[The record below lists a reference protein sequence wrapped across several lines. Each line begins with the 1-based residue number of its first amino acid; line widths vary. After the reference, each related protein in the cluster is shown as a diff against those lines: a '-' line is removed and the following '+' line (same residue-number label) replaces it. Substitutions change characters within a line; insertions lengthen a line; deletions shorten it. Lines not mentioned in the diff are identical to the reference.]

1 MHILVTRPIPG
12 AWETKA
18 QIEKI
23 GCRAT
28 LAPLM
33 DIAFEELRP
42 ELFDGASGVVATS
55 RNALAALR
63 LAGIADSVKRLQI
76 YCVGEAT
83 AQVAVDLKLPNIT
96 AGKGGA
102 EELVP
107 VIAERHAKRAG
118 PLVYLRGDQSA
129 FDLKGALA
137 GNNIEVREAIVYRQ
151 VVAEALPKSV
161 VAQVKGRLLDAVL
174 LMSPR
179 TAQIW
184 SRLAAE
190 HLIADECDDMIHV
203 CISEAVAAALTPAP
217 RRRTEVASEPN
228 AKQVI
233 SIIKG
238 LAAERRQE

>member
-1 MHILVTRPIPG
+1 MHVLVTRPLPD

-28 LAPLM
+28 MAPLM

-42 ELFDGASGVVATS
+42 ELFEGASGLIATS
-55 RNALAALR
+55 RNGLAALR
-63 LAGIADSVKRLQI
+63 LAGIADTVKRLQI

-83 AQVAVDLKLPNIT
+83 AQVAVDLNLPNIT

-118 PLVYLRGDQSA
+118 PLVHLRGDQSA
-129 FDLKGALA
+129 FDIKGALA
-137 GNNIEVREAIVYRQ
+137 EKNIEVRDAIVYRQ
-151 VVAEALPKSV
+151 VAAEALPGSV
-161 VAQVKGRLLDAVL
+161 VAQVKGRMLDAVV

-179 TAQIW
+179 TARIW
-184 SRLAAE
+184 GQLAAKHGITE
-190 HLIADECDDMIHV
+190 DCNDMIHI
-203 CISEAVAAALTPAP
+203 CISEAVAAALRPAP
-217 RRRTEVASEPN
+217 SRRTEIASEPN
-228 AKQVI
+228 AKQII

-238 LAAERRQE
+238 LAAERRRE